1 MKLRLPRFLKVDDTS
16 GLPCVFY
23 LQSGASL
30 SHRKKYPNSLSTEDE
45 DPAPALGSSSTV
57 GYLLLDLL
65 SFDPPLEILVFSA
78 LAPKLLFFLV
88 PPPEVFLLCMHGRHL
103 SSSPRRYETHSS
115 KGRYETE
122 LKAFVLEQ
130 PAASRCVLMHSFGI
144 HPAGWPVR
152 DCALWRDGIGP
163 TFWRP
168 QSART

>member
-103 SSSPRRYETHSS
+103 SSSPRRCRKS

-122 LKAFVLEQ
+122 LKAL
-130 PAASRCVLMHSFGI
+130 
-144 HPAGWPVR
+144 
-152 DCALWRDGIGP
+152 
-163 TFWRP
+163 
-168 QSART
+168 